1 MSKFKAVTAEIP
13 LPGDNPSIHVR
24 GLGLEDFSVLIT
36 DHLAMITEAAERWAA
51 MRKDVYAK
59 ANLQGFILVLARDF
73 PGLMSEVIS
82 LAADEPELRGFKLP
96 IGPQMAALTEIAR
109 LTLVD
114 AGGLGNLFAVLG
126 SALRDAGGDS
136 LVESL
141 KQQMSQNSIGAF
153 VKKSASSSGTA
164 TTKPGSGP
172 RAGSGP
178 KRKSQGGG

>member
-1 MSKFKAVTAEIP
+1 MSKFKLVRSEVP
-13 LPGDNPSIHVR
+13 LPGENPSIHVR

-36 DHLAMITEAAERWAA
+36 DHLALITEAAERWAA

-73 PGLMSEVIS
+73 PQLVSEVIS
-82 LAADEPELRGFKLP
+82 LAADEPELKDFKLP
-96 IGPQMAALTEIAR
+96 IGPQLAALTEIAR

-141 KQQMSQNSIGAF
+141 KQRMSQNSIGGFA
-153 VKKSASSSGTA
+153 KKLASSSGKA
-164 TTKPGSGP
+164 TPKRRSGPPRGSGT
-172 RAGSGP
+172 
-178 KRKSQGGG
+178 KRS

>member
-1 MSKFKAVTAEIP
+1 MSKFKIVRSEVP
-13 LPGDNPSIHVR
+13 LPGDNPPIQVR

-36 DHLAMITEAAERWAA
+36 DHLALITEAAERWAA

-73 PGLMSEVIS
+73 PTLISEVIS
-82 LAADEPELRGFKLP
+82 LAADEPELKGFKLP
-96 IGPQMAALTEIAR
+96 IGPQMAAMTEIAR

-141 KQQMSQNSIGAF
+141 KQQMSQNSIGGFA
-153 VKKSASSSGTA
+153 KKLASSSGKA
-164 TTKPGSGP
+164 TPKRRSGPQRGSGT
-172 RAGSGP
+172 
-178 KRKSQGGG
+178 KRS

>member
-1 MSKFKAVTAEIP
+1 MSKFKTVRSEVP
-13 LPGDNPSIHVR
+13 LPGENPSIHVR

-36 DHLAMITEAAERWAA
+36 DHLALITEAAERWAA

-73 PGLMSEVIS
+73 PGLVSEVIS
-82 LAADEPELRGFKLP
+82 LAADEPELRDFKMP
-96 IGPQMAALTEIAR
+96 IGPQMAAMTEIAR

-141 KQQMSQNSIGAF
+141 KQRMSQNSIGDFA
-153 VKKSASSSGTA
+153 KKLASSSDKA
-164 TTKPGSGP
+164 TPKRRSGPQRGSGT
-172 RAGSGP
+172 
-178 KRKSQGGG
+178 KRS

>member
-1 MSKFKAVTAEIP
+1 MSKFKIVRSEVP
-13 LPGDNPSIHVR
+13 LPGDNPPIQVR

-36 DHLAMITEAAERWAA
+36 DHLALITEAAERWAA

-73 PGLMSEVIS
+73 PGLISEVIS
-82 LAADEPELRGFKLP
+82 LAADEPELKGFKLP
-96 IGPQMAALTEIAR
+96 IGPQMAAMTEIAR

-141 KQQMSQNSIGAF
+141 KQQMSQNSIGGFA
-153 VKKSASSSGTA
+153 KKLVSSSGKA
-164 TTKPGSGP
+164 TPKRRSGPQRGSGT
-172 RAGSGP
+172 
-178 KRKSQGGG
+178 KRS